1 MKLPRAP
8 LLLKSRIAPPAPSR
22 VISTTTK
29 NVRPKTA
36 VFFPGQGSQ
45 KPGMLTPLTKTFPK
59 TVIPLLDRLD
69 IVLPGL
75 RPVLFDG
82 PCSYLTETQN
92 AQPAILISS
101 LAILRVLEKDFGV
114 DPTKFDYFFGHSL
127 GEFTALVAAGIIS
140 LEDALRLVR
149 QRGMSMAAATANS
162 ENEVGMFALIVEK
175 GQVKNLERQV
185 SEFIDSEAL
194 GEDEFL
200 SIANVNSSTQLVISG
215 HVSAIMN
222 CVGQIRKFKGNDP
235 RAIRL
240 NVSAPFHS
248 GIVAPTVS
256 VVRRM
261 LRKMDM
267 KEDNVRKV
275 VSNVCGRPYRHLV
288 EMQEMLPWQ
297 CVKTVRWKDSIECLE
312 KSCGVGRWVGIG
324 PGRVQTN
331 LVRQEVRGGRASV
344 VAVEGMDVKG
354 MEDAAKALE
363 DL

>member
-1 MKLPRAP
+1 MKLPRPP

-36 VFFPGQGSQ
+36 IFFPGQGSQ
-45 KPGMLTPLTKTFPK
+45 KQGMLTPLTKAFPK

-69 IVLPGL
+69 LILPGL

-82 PCSYLTETQN
+82 PGSYLTETQN
-92 AQPAILISS
+92 AQPAILVSS
-101 LAILRVLEKDFGV
+101 IAILRVLEKDFGV

-140 LEDALRLVR
+140 LEDALMLVR
-149 QRGMSMAAATANS
+149 QRGMSMAVATANS
-162 ENEVGMFALIVEK
+162 EDEVGMYALIVEK
-175 GQVKNLERQV
+175 GQVKNLEQQI

-200 SIANVNSSTQLVISG
+200 SIANVNSSTQLVVSG
-215 HVSAIMN
+215 HVRAIMN

-261 LRKMDM
+261 LREIDM
-267 KEDNVRKV
+267 KEENVRKV
-275 VSNVCGRPYRHLV
+275 VSNVSGRPYRHLI
-288 EMQEMLPWQ
+288 EMRNNLPWQ
-297 CVKTVRWKDSIECLE
+297 CVKTVRWKDSIEWLE
-312 KSCGVGRWVGIG
+312 KNCGVSRWVGIG

-331 LVRQEVRGGRASV
+331 LVGQEVKGGKANV
-344 VAVEGMDVKG
+344 VAVEGTDIKR
-354 MEDAAKALE
+354 MEDAAEALGN
-363 DL
+363 L